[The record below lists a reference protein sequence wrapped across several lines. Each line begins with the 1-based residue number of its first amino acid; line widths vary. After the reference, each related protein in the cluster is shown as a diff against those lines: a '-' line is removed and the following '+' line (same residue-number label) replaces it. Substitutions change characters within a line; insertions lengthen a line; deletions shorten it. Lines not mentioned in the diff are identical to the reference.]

1 MVKII
6 IVKFKGNS
14 VAAYNFEITR
24 QYTKFKLRTLM
35 SYRLNDEDYY
45 AITF

>member
-6 IVKFKGNS
+6 TVKFKGNS

-24 QYTKFKLRTLM
+24 QYTNLIQIKNINVL
-35 SYRLNDEDYY
+35 
-45 AITF
+45 